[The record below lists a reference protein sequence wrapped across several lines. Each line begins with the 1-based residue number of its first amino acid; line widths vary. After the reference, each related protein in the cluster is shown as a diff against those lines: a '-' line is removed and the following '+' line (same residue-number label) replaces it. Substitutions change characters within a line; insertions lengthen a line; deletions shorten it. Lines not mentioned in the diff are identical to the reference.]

1 MKQARTD
8 WSYVARHLFRPAIT
22 FVVAAIL
29 MGASS
34 WFHARE
40 ASLYEIYSSNQEAIH
55 EDYDA
60 LIYRRR
66 LIERYYNRYRELQ
79 ELGFVG
85 RESRLDWIETIRQ
98 AATGLDLPNVS
109 YALEPQLEVIRPVD
123 TASPDAEIQI
133 YLSKLELELGL
144 VHELDLLRF
153 FQRLEDEAPGLMKV
167 DQCDIAR
174 QQGSE
179 QALKAETNL
188 IASCSLMMFSVVTS
202 DIVPPGVGT

>member
-1 MKQARTD
+1 MLVAIVLAGTSAWYYGKQ
-8 WSYVARHLFRPAIT
+8 
-22 FVVAAIL
+22 
-29 MGASS
+29 
-34 WFHARE
+34 E
-40 ASLYEIYSSNQEAIH
+40 SLYEIYSSNQEAIH

-66 LIERYYNRYRELQ
+66 LIEQYYNRYREFQ

-85 RESRLDWIETIRQ
+85 RESRLDWIETIRL
-98 AATGLDLPNVS
+98 AAKGLDLPNVS
-109 YALEPQLEVIRPVD
+109 YSLEPQLEVIKPVE

-133 YLSKLELELGL
+133 YLSKLELEIGL

-153 FQRLEDEAPGLMKV
+153 FQRLESEAPGIMKV

-179 QALKAETNL
+179 QKLVAETNL
-188 IASCSLMMFSVVTS
+188 VASCSLMMFSVVTS
-202 DIVPPGVGT
+202 DIVPAGIET

>member
-1 MKQARTD
+1 MKPARSD
-8 WSYVARHLFRPAIT
+8 WTYVFTHLFRPGIT
-22 FVVAAIL
+22 LVVAAFL
-29 MGASS
+29 MGASA
-34 WFHARE
+34 WFHSTQ
-40 ASLYEIYSSNQEAIH
+40 ASLHEIYSANQEAIH

-79 ELGFVG
+79 ALGFVG
-85 RESRLDWIETIRQ
+85 RESRLDWIETIRL
-98 AATGLDLPNVS
+98 AAKGLDLPNVS
-109 YALEPQLEVIRPVD
+109 YSLEPQLEVIRPVD
-123 TASPDAEIQI
+123 TASPNAEIQI

-179 QALKAETNL
+179 QKLVAETNL
-188 IASCSLMMFSVVTS
+188 VASCSLMMFSVVTS
-202 DIVPPGVGT
+202 DIVPPGVET

>member
-1 MKQARTD
+1 MSPDNTKWR
-8 WSYVARHLFRPAIT
+8 
-22 FVVAAIL
+22 FVVKHLLRPGISMLVAIVL
-29 MGASS
+29 AGTSA
-34 WFHARE
+34 WYYGKQE
-40 ASLYEIYSSNQEAIH
+40 SLYEIYSSNQEAIH

-66 LIERYYNRYRELQ
+66 LIEQYYNRYREFQ

-85 RESRLDWIETIRQ
+85 RESRLDWIETIRL
-98 AATGLDLPNVS
+98 AAKGLDLPNVS
-109 YALEPQLEVIRPVD
+109 YSLEPQLEVIKPVE

-133 YLSKLELELGL
+133 YLSKLELEIGL

-153 FQRLEDEAPGLMKV
+153 FQRLESEAPGIMKV

-179 QALKAETNL
+179 QKLVAETNL
-188 IASCSLMMFSVVTS
+188 VASCSLMMFSVVTS
-202 DIVPPGVGT
+202 DIVPAGIET

>member
-1 MKQARTD
+1 MNPARPD
-8 WSYVARHLFRPAIT
+8 WFYVVRHLFRPGIT
-22 FVVAAIL
+22 LVVTAVL
-29 MGASS
+29 MGASA
-34 WFHARE
+34 WFHSSQ
-40 ASLYEIYSSNQEAIH
+40 ASLYEIYSSNHEAIH

-79 ELGFVG
+79 SLGFVG
-85 RESRLDWIETIRQ
+85 RESRLDWIETIRL
-98 AATGLDLPNVS
+98 AAKGLDLPNVS
-109 YALEPQLEVIRPVD
+109 YSLEPQLEVIRPVE
-123 TASPDAEIQI
+123 TTSPDAEIQI

-167 DQCDIAR
+167 DQCDITR

-179 QALKAETNL
+179 QKLVAETNL
-188 IASCSLMMFSVVTS
+188 VASCSLMMFSVVTS